1 MPDLSSPWVW
11 TLAVTAAFCVGTSK
25 TGFGGLGIVS
35 VSLFAQLFPAKEST
49 GALLPLMI
57 FADFFALRF
66 YRRHTNWPDLLKLLP
81 ATLAGIACGW
91 WLMPRIPD
99 GTFTTLLGLVILA
112 LMLLTAAQRL
122 RPQIM
127 TSIAGH
133 PLLGL
138 VAGWTTGVTTML
150 TNAAGAIAAFYFL
163 ARRMDKMTF
172 VGTAAWFFLIVNLAK
187 IPFSVQLGL
196 INSDTLRFGVLLLP
210 IVLAGAMAGRLL
222 LSRVPQ
228 RLFEWITI
236 TLASAAAIR
245 LIAFS

>member
-1 MPDLSSPWVW
+1 MPDFSSPLVW
-11 TLAVTAAFCVGTSK
+11 SLAIGAAFCVGLSK

-57 FADFFALRF
+57 FADFFAVWF
-66 YRRHTNWPDLLKLLP
+66 YRRHANWPDLLKLMP
-81 ATLAGIACGW
+81 AALAGIVCGW

-99 GTFTTLLGLVILA
+99 DTFTVLLGWVILV

-122 RPQIM
+122 RPQMM
-127 TSIAGH
+127 TAIAGH

-138 VAGWTTGVTTML
+138 VAGWATGITTML
-150 TNAAGAIAAFYFL
+150 ANAAGAIAAFYFL

-172 VGTAAWFFLIVNLAK
+172 VGTAAWFFLMINLAK
-187 IPFSVQLGL
+187 VPFSAQLGL
-196 INSDTLRFGVLLLP
+196 INADSLRFDALLLP
-210 IVLAGAMAGRLL
+210 IVLAGAVAGRLL
-222 LSRVPQ
+222 LRRVPQ

-236 TLASAAAIR
+236 VLAGAAAIR